1 MPKKKSKKERI
12 QDITDSAME
21 IFLENGYENTTMEA
35 IAKNAGV
42 SKGGLYHYFKSKDMV
57 LMFVNQ
63 KISENIEKI
72 MHEAL
77 EMPSVK
83 EGILYYIK
91 NYLKFWLEH
100 PKETSFLFL
109 SITKILDNNEL
120 LEYYQQFTGDYM
132 KYFEEAFSLGVQLG
146 EFVQHNTKTSA
157 IMLVAAM
164 DGIIS
169 YMILNDKL
177 QLDEVL
183 RYFEE
188 KFITPIEMVKL

>member
-77 EMPSVK
+77 ELPSVK

-132 KYFEEAFSLGVQLG
+132 KYFEEAFSLGVQIG